1 MIDIKI
7 NIYPILQMFI
17 WVYNINIYIYIL
29 HNLNINYK
37 WWLLFGGVDGFG
49 GIITRGCGDDTTV
62 FLLLVDD
69 DVRKFINVR
78 FFF

>member
-1 MIDIKI
+1 
-7 NIYPILQMFI
+7 MFI
-17 WVYNINIYIYIL
+17 WVYNINIYIFIL
-29 HNLNINYK
+29 HNLNIYYK